1 MESCFNKGYHLGRDD
16 WCNSVSVTEYVP
28 NKKMYIY
35 IYIMGTVKGDRKW
48 NPKQAIKEKLK
59 VGPEATCGESVTE
72 I

>member
-1 MESCFNKGYHLGRDD
+1 MTGATLYLLQSMCQIKR
-16 WCNSVSVTEYVP
+16 C
-28 NKKMYIY
+28 IY

>member
-1 MESCFNKGYHLGRDD
+1 
-16 WCNSVSVTEYVP
+16 
-28 NKKMYIY
+28 
-35 IYIMGTVKGDRKW
+35 MGTVKGDRKW